1 MYSIYQIQYMI
12 MFLIQ
17 PTLITLHYKSTSLH
31 VWVNVNRRHSSYMAN
46 LPCVYI
52 HITIWYWIFHVV
64 IIRFILAAIGLLLS
78 FPLYITSIYNIY
90 IYIYINISTYIIFNL
105 NIYIYIL
112 NVIYY
117 NNVIYWMWYIL
128 FNVIFNRNQLL
139 SENKVYLLIYHLNWF
154 NSKKN

>member
-1 MYSIYQIQYMI
+1 MYSIYQIQYMM

-78 FPLYITSIYNIY
+78 FPLYITSMYNIY
-90 IYIYINISTYIIFNL
+90 IYISTYIIFNL
-105 NIYIYIL
+105 NIYIYI
-112 NVIYY
+112 Y
-117 NNVIYWMWYIL
+117 IYWMWSIIIMWYIECD
-128 FNVIFNRNQLL
+128 IYY
-139 SENKVYLLIYHLNWF
+139 SMWSLIEINYCQKIKF
-154 NSKKN
+154 TF